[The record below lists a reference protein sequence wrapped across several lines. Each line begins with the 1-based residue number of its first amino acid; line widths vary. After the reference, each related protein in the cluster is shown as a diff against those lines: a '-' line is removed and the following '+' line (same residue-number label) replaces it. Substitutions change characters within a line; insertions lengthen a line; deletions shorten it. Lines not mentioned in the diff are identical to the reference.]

1 MDKMELEPAHER
13 LTELVEQTIKVDN
26 WRSILDSLSHEFKAT
41 TPAEKIGA
49 LAKVVYHGYDLS
61 QLINEYKQD
70 YSSEGYRHIL
80 NNLKGS
86 LIHLL
91 SFLISDDISNY
102 KVAKQFEGKT
112 ENELV
117 ETLISLLKNKVI
129 PTYSIKKLV
138 AGYIDYR
145 HNGKSEDEYKRQ
157 SRFFG
162 IDFNDKRIENL
173 LIRREKAEN
182 VLLPTY
188 INLFSFLQSILE
200 RIGDANIDWL
210 PEMGM
215 SLLQFR
221 LCKKHL
227 PDMLSQELAYSS
239 EKRKQHLM
247 NFAIDLTEIIY
258 LNKSPMTNPWL
269 ELNFSTNSDYFIHP
283 AESKIIDAFNESL
296 KNEHSESY
304 KIHTE
309 IFPAAFMGNVFDS
322 KVVLLTLNP
331 GFDENEEKKDFYG
344 KYRDWFLKELI
355 HSNRFECPLYCLD
368 EEYAKHSDYWK
379 KRLNAL
385 VKHFGNEGKEIVG
398 KRVSKIQF
406 FPYVSKKFKSV
417 PHKLIE
423 KELGAGKKYL
433 PTQEYNF
440 YLVREAIKREAVI
453 IITRSK
459 DLWLDA
465 VKELVGY
472 EHLLYTKNARQPY
485 ITENN
490 MKGDYDKIITAIN
503 SK

>member
-13 LTELVEQTIKVDN
+13 LTELVEQTIKIDN
-26 WRSILDSLSHEFKAT
+26 WRSNFDSLSYEFNST
-41 TPAEKIGA
+41 TLPEKIEA

-61 QLINEYKQD
+61 EVIKEYKED
-70 YSSEGYRHIL
+70 YSSEGYQHVL
-80 NNLKGS
+80 DNLKGS
-86 LIHLL
+86 LINLL
-91 SFLISDDISNY
+91 SFLISEDISNY
-102 KVAKQFEGKT
+102 KVAKQFERKT

-117 ETLISLLKNKVI
+117 ETLISLLKSEVI

-138 AGYIDYR
+138 ASYIDFR

-162 IDFNDKRIENL
+162 IDFNDKRIENS

-188 INLFSFLQSILE
+188 INLFSFLQSIFE

-221 LCKKHL
+221 LCKKHF
-227 PDMLSQELAYSS
+227 PDMQLKKLTYSS

-258 LNKSPMTNPWL
+258 LDKSPMTNPWL
-269 ELNFSTNSDYFIHP
+269 ELKCDSQSNYFIHP
-283 AESKIIDAFNESL
+283 VEAKIIDAFNESL
-296 KNEHSESY
+296 KKEHSESY

-309 IFPAAFMGNVFDS
+309 IFPAPFMGNVFDS
-322 KVVLLTLNP
+322 KVLLLTLNP
-331 GFDENEEKKDFYG
+331 GFDENEEEKDFYG
-344 KYRDWFLKELI
+344 KYREWFLKELT

-368 EEYAKHSDYWK
+368 EEYATCSDYWK
-379 KRLNAL
+379 KRLNTL
-385 VKHFGNEGKEIVG
+385 VKHFGDEGKEIVG
-398 KRVSKIQF
+398 KKLSKIQF
-406 FPYVSKKFKSV
+406 FPYVSKKFKAV
-417 PHKLIE
+417 PHKFIE
-423 KELGAGKKYL
+423 KELGPGKKYL

-440 YLVREAIKREAVI
+440 YLVRDAIKREAVI
-453 IITRSK
+453 IITRSEN
-459 DLWLDA
+459 LWLKA
-465 VKELVGY
+465 VPELKGY
-472 EHLLYTKNARQPY
+472 PNLLYTKNARQPY

-490 MKGDYDKIITAIN
+490 LIGGYDKIISALTSN
-503 SK
+503 

>member
-1 MDKMELEPAHER
+1 MNTLQLEAPSER
-13 LTELVEQTIKVDN
+13 LTEVVEQTIKVDN
-26 WRSILDSLSHEFKAT
+26 WRSLLDSLSHEFKTT
-41 TPAEKIGA
+41 TPDEKIGT
-49 LAKVVYHGYDLS
+49 LAKIVYHGYDLP

-70 YSSEGYRHIL
+70 YCSEGYKHIL

-91 SFLISDDISNY
+91 SFLISEDIVNY
-102 KVAKQFEGKT
+102 KISKQFDGKT

-117 ETLISLLKNKVI
+117 QTLISLLKSKVI
-129 PTYSIKKLV
+129 PTYSIKNLV
-138 AGYIDYR
+138 ASYIDYR
-145 HNGKSEDEYKRQ
+145 HNGKSEDKYKIQ

-162 IDFNDKRIENL
+162 IDFNDKRIENS

-182 VLLPTY
+182 VLLHTY
-188 INLFSFLQSILE
+188 INLFSFLQSIFE

-221 LCKKHL
+221 LCKKHV
-227 PDMLSQELAYSS
+227 PDMHLQELAYSS

-258 LNKSPMTNPWL
+258 LNKSPMTNPWF
-269 ELNFSTNSDYFIHP
+269 ELNSYNQGDYFIHP
-283 AESKIIDAFNESL
+283 AESKIIDRFNNSL
-296 KNEHSESY
+296 KNEHSELF

-309 IFPAAFMGNVFDS
+309 IFPAAFMGDVFNS

-331 GFDENEEKKDFYG
+331 GFDENEEEKDFYG
-344 KYRDWFLKELI
+344 KYRDWFLKELT

-368 EEYAKHSDYWK
+368 EEYAEYSDYWK
-379 KRLNAL
+379 KRLRIL
-385 VKHFGNEGKEIVG
+385 EEYFGKEVLG
-398 KRVSKIQF
+398 KKLSKIQF

-417 PHKLIE
+417 PHKFIE
-423 KELGAGKKYL
+423 NEFGAGKKYL

-440 YLVREAIKREAVI
+440 HLVREAIKRDAVI

-459 DLWLDA
+459 NLWLNA
-465 VKELVGY
+465 VTELQGY
-472 EHLLYTKNARQPY
+472 PNLLYTKNARQPY

-490 MKGDYDKIITAIN
+490 MIGGYDKIIAALT